1 MNNFNVEEYL
11 TIANEEKIKQGLE
24 NYIPLYPMLRL
35 EKEKLYI
42 GVMLVEEND
51 NVWDLNETI
60 KSKYW
65 LLIDVKTNQVLA
77 FNQTEKKDFVVEN
90 IVSKKKENKLK
101 ELAKYTIEKEL
112 QYKEYLLKDIKEEQL
127 PLQKKLSSILGTEI
141 DMEGEKVNLKDYLV
155 ANFEE
160 ELKSKISDLVSIL
173 IQSKY
178 SSLTFYYDKLF
189 EQIVE
194 EYKNNRSMNKEKLKL
209 CIEIMENYYDG
220 VIGIANFFNLNLSK
234 DYF

>member
-155 ANFEE
+155 ANFEV